1 VKAFFDSNILV
12 YAYSTDKKRDRAAE
26 VIALGGVINVQVL
39 NEFANV
45 LRNKQKISWL
55 LIEAAL
61 VTVNSLFEEVRP
73 LTQKIHTTAIPLARD
88 HNINFYDA
96 LIIAAA
102 QDAGCDL
109 LFSEDLQ
116 HRRVFGRLEVYNPF

>member
-55 LIEAAL
+55 LIDAAL

-102 QDAGCDL
+102 QDADCDL